1 MFHKIKKIICYIFS
15 EDFLML
21 IFTGILALTVATL
34 YISLL
39 TYFFGLKWAIIIIVA
54 IKIFDSLV
62 KRK

>member
-1 MFHKIKKIICYIFS
+1 MFDKIKKIICYIFS

-21 IFTGILALTVATL
+21 IFIGILALTVATL

>member
-1 MFHKIKKIICYIFS
+1 MLDKIKKIICYIFS
-15 EDFLML
+15 EDFLTL
-21 IFTGILALTVATL
+21 IFMGILALVVASL